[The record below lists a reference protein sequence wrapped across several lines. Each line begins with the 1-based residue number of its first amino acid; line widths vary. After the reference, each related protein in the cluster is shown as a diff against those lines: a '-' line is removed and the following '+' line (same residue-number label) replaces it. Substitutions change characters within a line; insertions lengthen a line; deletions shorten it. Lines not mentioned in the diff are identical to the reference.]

1 MVARIIQQFEVNNK
15 PKLQKYQDYY
25 KGEQPI
31 LRKMPSDT
39 GKPCNRIVTNYC
51 YNIVQNYL
59 GYITG
64 IDIVYQSPNKF
75 EQMQDIL
82 DYNDVRTEDN
92 ELLRQALIFGV
103 SYEINYLDEE
113 GKQRFKLLDPREVI
127 PVYSNDL
134 NSDLLYVIR
143 YYEADLVNNNDAKK
157 YIIEVY
163 SQGSTAIYESFAGF
177 STFSLLEERENY
189 YNQVPITVFALN
201 TDQESIFD
209 KVMTL
214 QDAYNNLLSGEVDD
228 FESWSDAYLV
238 LKGVA
243 ADAEV
248 LDDCKRKRAFMID
261 SDCDISYL
269 TKSVSDTQ
277 IENMLKNVNDTI
289 HKIANSP
296 DFNDDKFMSQ
306 SGIAMRYKLTGFE
319 NVASNIVANMTKA
332 LQKRLELIDSILH
345 TLGDDSSWREVE
357 IVFTRNLPVNTLEI
371 AQMVNQLRGLVS
383 DATLLT
389 QIPFVGD
396 IQKELELLNEQKE
409 AQMALYNFDTENPQ
423 VQNDNE
429 DEVK

>member
-1 MVARIIQQFEVNNK
+1 
-15 PKLQKYQDYY
+15 
-25 KGEQPI
+25 
-31 LRKMPSDT
+31 MPSDT

-64 IDIVYQSPNKF
+64 IDIVYQSPNQF

-103 SYEINYLDEE
+103 SYEINYIDED
-113 GKQRFKLLDPREVI
+113 GQQRFKVLDPREVI
-127 PVYSNDL
+127 PIYSNDL

-157 YIIEVY
+157 YVIEVY

-177 STFSLLEERENY
+177 STFSLLEERGNF

-201 TDQESIFD
+201 PDQESIFD

-238 LKGVA
+238 LKGVT

-345 TLGDDSSWREVE
+345 TLGSDECWREVE
-357 IVFTRNLPVNTLEI
+357 IVFTRNLPVNTLET

-396 IQKELELLNEQKE
+396 IKKELELLNEQKE
-409 AQMALYNFDTENPQ
+409 AQMALYDFNSANPQ
-423 VQNDNE
+423 EQNE

>member
-1 MVARIIQQFEVNNK
+1 
-15 PKLQKYQDYY
+15 
-25 KGEQPI
+25 
-31 LRKMPSDT
+31 MPTDT

-103 SYEINYLDEE
+103 SYEINYIDED
-113 GKQRFKLLDPREVI
+113 GQQRFKVLDPREVI
-127 PVYSNDL
+127 PIYSNDL

-157 YIIEVY
+157 YVIEVY

-201 TDQESIFD
+201 SDQESIFD

-238 LKGVA
+238 LKGVT
-243 ADAEV
+243 ADSET

-345 TLGDDSSWREVE
+345 TLGDDSCWREVE
-357 IVFTRNLPVNTLEI
+357 IVFTRNLPVNTLEV

-396 IQKELELLNEQKE
+396 VQKELELLDEQKE
-409 AQMALYNFDTENPQ
+409 AQMALYDFNSANPQ
-423 VQNDNE
+423 VQEKDDNE